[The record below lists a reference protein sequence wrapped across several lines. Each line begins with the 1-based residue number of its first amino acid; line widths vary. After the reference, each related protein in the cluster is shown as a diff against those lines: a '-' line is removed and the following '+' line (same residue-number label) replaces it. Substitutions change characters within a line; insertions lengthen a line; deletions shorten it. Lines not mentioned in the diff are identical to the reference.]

1 MDTNPRVRSY
11 ADIGARA
18 FGARG
23 RTIVS
28 IAIYVQFF
36 MVATGLLILEEDNL
50 HRLFPRLKCQISGLV
65 IGGRQCFI
73 LIIGI
78 TVLPTVW
85 LDNMN
90 FLSYIY
96 ASGVIS
102 FFALILS
109 VLWVG
114 FDGVEF
120 HEKGRPFNYKGIPT
134 SISIYAFCYGM
145 HALLPTLY
153 TLMRDQKKFP
163 WVLVICFG
171 VCTLSYAAMAILGYL
186 MFGLEVNSQITLSFP
201 ADKVSTKVAI
211 YAIIASPVAK
221 FALMLLPIVKDVE
234 NQLMRR
240 PNRGISILLRSGLVI
255 SSIVVAL
262 IFPLFGYLMTLV
274 GAFFDIA
281 LSIILSCV
289 FYMKITKRYLY
300 GFESISMWGIVVV
313 GVLVLSLGTFQATWD
328 IVKHFTG

>member
-1 MDTNPRVRSY
+1 MNDRNPKEMIKQGKMGMLRFIKLCSHGNSWLLNVR
-11 ADIGARA
+11 
-18 FGARG
+18 FG
-23 RTIVS
+23 S
-28 IAIYVQFF
+28 
-36 MVATGLLILEEDNL
+36 
-50 HRLFPRLKCQISGLV
+50 
-65 IGGRQCFI
+65 
-73 LIIGI
+73 
-78 TVLPTVW
+78 
-85 LDNMN
+85 
-90 FLSYIY
+90 
-96 ASGVIS
+96 
-102 FFALILS
+102 
-109 VLWVG
+109 
-114 FDGVEF
+114 
-120 HEKGRPFNYKGIPT
+120 
-134 SISIYAFCYGM
+134 
-145 HALLPTLY
+145 
-153 TLMRDQKKFP
+153 KFSNNTK
-163 WVLVICFG
+163 F
-171 VCTLSYAAMAILGYL
+171 S
-186 MFGLEVNSQITLSFP
+186 